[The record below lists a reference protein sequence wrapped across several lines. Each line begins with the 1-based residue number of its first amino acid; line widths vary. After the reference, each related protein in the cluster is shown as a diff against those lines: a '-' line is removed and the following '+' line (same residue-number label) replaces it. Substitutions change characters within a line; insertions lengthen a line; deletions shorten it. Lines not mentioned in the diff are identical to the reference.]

1 MKINELKSGMN
12 DVVIKAKVAEVTEP
26 KQITTKFGTQTSL
39 TNITLED
46 DTGTIPMALWGMQS
60 EGITE
65 GIEVEVSGGFT
76 KEFRGTLQLGVGKN
90 GSIKPVE

>member
-1 MKINELKSGMN
+1 MKINELKPGMN
-12 DVVIKAKVAEVTEP
+12 DVSIRAKVAEVTEP

-46 DTGTIPMALWGMQS
+46 DTGTIPMALWGAQS

-65 GIEVEVSGGFT
+65 GTEVEVTGGFT

-90 GSIKPVE
+90 GSIKTVE

>member
-1 MKINELKSGMN
+1 MKINELKPGMN
-12 DVVIKAKVAEVTEP
+12 DVSIRAKIVEVAEP
-26 KQITTKFGTQTSL
+26 KQITTKFGTQTTL

-60 EGITE
+60 EGISE
-65 GIEVEVSGGFT
+65 GVEVEVTGGFT
-76 KEFRGTLQLGVGKN
+76 KEFRGTLQLGIGKT